1 MKPIKKNADIII
13 CGAGIIGLTICS
25 ELLDRGYNNIVI
37 LEKEDQPARHAS
49 GRNSG
54 VLHSG
59 IYYDPGSLRARSCL
73 EGNRLMKKFC
83 RTEGLP
89 LRECGKV
96 IVTRNDAEEKT
107 LKSLY
112 DRARA
117 NGTPVE
123 LIDNHQL
130 KEIEPAARTFS
141 RALYSPET
149 GVTDPAAVCRH
160 LAAKLAKEKG
170 VTILYDTPC
179 TGFPGPREAAT
190 PGATFQFKY
199 FINAAGAFSDR
210 IAHSRGL
217 GTRYRLVPFKGTYFT
232 LSEQKK
238 GMVRG
243 NIYPV
248 PDIRNPFLG
257 VHFTR
262 SIGGEVYIGPTA
274 IPAFG
279 RENYHT
285 FDNLGAEAFSIIITD
300 CILFLK
306 NKKFRKVALSE
317 PLKYLKSKFYRDA
330 AQLIEGLE
338 KKDILSS
345 PKRGIR
351 PQLIDIEKKEMVMD
365 FLFTEDEGSLHILN
379 AISPAFTASMSF
391 ARIVADR
398 VDKRL

>member
-1 MKPIKKNADIII
+1 MKPVKKIADIII
-13 CGAGIIGLTICS
+13 CGAGIIGLTICR
-25 ELLDRGYNNIVI
+25 ELLDRGYDNIVI

-73 EGNRLMKKFC
+73 EGNRLMKEFC

-89 LRECGKV
+89 LNECGKV
-96 IVTRNDAEEKT
+96 IVTRDENEEKN
-107 LKSLY
+107 LKNLY

-123 LIDNHQL
+123 LIDAHQL
-130 KEIEPAARTFS
+130 KGLEPAARTFN

-149 GVTDPAAVCRH
+149 AVTDPAAVCRH
-160 LAAKLAKEKG
+160 LAEKLEKEKG
-170 VTILYDTPC
+170 VTICYNTPC
-179 TGFPGPREAAT
+179 TGFPRPREAAT
-190 PGATFQFKY
+190 PGTTFQFKY
-199 FINAAGAFSDR
+199 FINAAGSFSDQ
-210 IAHSRGL
+210 IAHSRNL
-217 GTRYRLVPFKGTYFT
+217 GTQYRLVPFKGTYFT
-232 LSEQKK
+232 LDERKK
-238 GMVRG
+238 EMVRG

-262 SIGGEVYIGPTA
+262 SIKGEVYIGPTA

-279 RENYHT
+279 RENYHI
-285 FDNLGAEAFSIIITD
+285 FDNIGTEAFSILLTD
-300 CILFLK
+300 AVLFLK

-317 PLKYLKSKFYRDA
+317 PLKYLKSRFYHDA
-330 AQLIEGLE
+330 AQLVKDL
-338 KKDILSS
+338 KKTDILSS

-351 PQLIDIEKKEMVMD
+351 PQLIDTDKKEMVMD
-365 FLFTEDEGSLHILN
+365 FLLAEDNESLHILN
-379 AISPAFTASMSF
+379 AVSPAFTASMSF
-391 ARIVADR
+391 ARMVADR
-398 VDKRL
+398 VTERL